1 MCERERR
8 LRSSPDRPVGSSPL
22 KSRQIRPGYVFLQ
35 CFLCLSLFMC
45 VCVLYFKLFTDKTF
59 PFSYFRPFFFANNKV
74 SLLSLWVRFRLAK
87 LSAAKDTGDREIDGY
102 PASPCWDGCTSTPK

>member
-1 MCERERR
+1 MFSYNAFC
-8 LRSSPDRPVGSSPL
+8 
-22 KSRQIRPGYVFLQ
+22 VFRYL
-35 CFLCLSLFMC
+35 C
-45 VCVLYFKLFTDKTF
+45 VCVFCISSFLLIKLFRFLILD
-59 PFSYFRPFFFANNKV
+59 PFFLANNKV